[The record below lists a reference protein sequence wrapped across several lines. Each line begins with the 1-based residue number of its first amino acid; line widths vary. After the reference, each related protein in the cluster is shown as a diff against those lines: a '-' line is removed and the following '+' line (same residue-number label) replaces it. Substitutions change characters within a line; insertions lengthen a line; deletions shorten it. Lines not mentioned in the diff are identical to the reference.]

1 MFLKG
6 IPFPK
11 VLHKVTCPKISVQGE
26 LILCVL
32 PIDVGPKVVT
42 VTIGELFAKALHTF
56 GEPVLEVSGNISSLV
71 F

>member
-42 VTIGELFAKALHTF
+42 IGELFAKAPHTF
-56 GEPVLEVSGNISSLV
+56 GEPVLEVSETSAP
-71 F
+71 